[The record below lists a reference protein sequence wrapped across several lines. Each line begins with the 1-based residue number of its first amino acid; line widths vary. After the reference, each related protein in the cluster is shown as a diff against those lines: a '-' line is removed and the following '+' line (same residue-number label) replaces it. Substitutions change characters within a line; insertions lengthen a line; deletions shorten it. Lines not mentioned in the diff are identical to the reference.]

1 MIKLQLIRLKYM
13 AEPERTLILCIDS
26 DDDIGIKGKVKTPLI
41 GREANIQAA
50 TRLALADPE
59 EADANA
65 MFGAVKLFDKLVKD
79 YSDEVFE
86 IATIAGSGK
95 GGVVA
100 DRAMVKELGSIQK
113 LFSADAVILVTDG
126 FADEDLV
133 PIVQSRIPITSIH
146 HVVVKHSERIE
157 ETYAVI
163 FRYLKMAVEDPNY
176 SKVSLGVPGIL
187 LVIFGFLMASNQL
200 ENAGMVV
207 AFVMGVVLVLKG
219 FGWDSRLSE
228 LKPRL
233 PPPDRWINLITTGL
247 GGVVF
252 IIGIVR
258 GIDFAWSIIP
268 LPIAPFWDL
277 AYWATN
283 SADLIGAFVTK
294 GTDMLAL
301 GLGIAIAGDGIS
313 TYVQNKDDPKVWSNM
328 IGILLLLWMR
338 PISIEAALII
348 RNPDIPITMFS
359 PLIIY
364 TVLGVVTLT
373 LFVTWVYRRHG
384 REWFKRAN

>member
-1 MIKLQLIRLKYM
+1 M
-13 AEPERTLILCIDS
+13 AEPDRTLILCIDS
-26 DDDIGIKGKVKTPLI
+26 DDDIGIKGSVKTPII

-50 TRLALADPE
+50 TKLALSDPE

-65 MFGAVKLFDKLVKD
+65 MFGAVKLYDKLMKD
-79 YSDEVFE
+79 YPDEAFE

-95 GGVVA
+95 GGVEA
-100 DRAMVKELGSIQK
+100 DRAMVRELGRVQK
-113 LFSADAVILVTDG
+113 QFVADGVIIVTDG
-126 FADEDLV
+126 FADEELV
-133 PIVQSRIPITSIH
+133 PIIQSRIPITSIH

-163 FRYLKMAVEDPNY
+163 FRYLKMLVEDPYY

-200 ENAGMVV
+200 ENGGMVV
-207 AFVMGVVLVLKG
+207 AFVMGIVLVLKG
-219 FGWDSRLSE
+219 FGWDSKLAE
-228 LKPRL
+228 LEPRL

-247 GGVVF
+247 GGIVF

-258 GIDFAWSIIP
+258 GLDSAWNIIP

-277 AYWATN
+277 TYWATN
-283 SADLIGAFVTK
+283 SADLIGAFISK
-294 GTDMLAL
+294 GTDMVTL

-313 TYVQNKDDPKVWSNM
+313 TYVQNKEDPKVWSNM
-328 IGILLLLWMR
+328 IGILVLLWMR
-338 PISIEAALII
+338 PISIEASHII
-348 RNPDIPITMFS
+348 RNPGVTITVFS

-364 TVLGVVTLT
+364 TVLGVITLT
-373 LFVTWVYRRHG
+373 LFVTWVYRRYG
-384 REWFKRAN
+384 RELFTRASS

>member
-1 MIKLQLIRLKYM
+1 M
-13 AEPERTLILCIDS
+13 AEPDRTLILCIDS
-26 DDDIGIKGKVKTPLI
+26 DDDIGIKGSVKTPII

-50 TRLALADPE
+50 TKLALSDPE

-65 MFGAVKLFDKLVKD
+65 MFGAVKLYDKLMKD
-79 YSDEVFE
+79 YPDEAFE

-95 GGVVA
+95 GGVEA
-100 DRAMVKELGSIQK
+100 DRAMVRELGRVQK
-113 LFSADAVILVTDG
+113 QFVADGVIIVTDG
-126 FADEDLV
+126 FADEELV
-133 PIVQSRIPITSIH
+133 PIIQSRIPITSIH

-163 FRYLKMAVEDPNY
+163 FRYLKMLVEDPYY

-200 ENAGMVV
+200 ENGGMVV
-207 AFVMGVVLVLKG
+207 AFVMGIVLVLKG
-219 FGWDSRLSE
+219 FGWDSKLAE
-228 LKPRL
+228 LEPRL
-233 PPPDRWINLITTGL
+233 PPPDRWINIITTGL
-247 GGVVF
+247 GGIVF

-258 GIDFAWSIIP
+258 GLDSAWNIIP

-277 AYWATN
+277 TYWATN
-283 SADLIGAFVTK
+283 SADLIGAFISK
-294 GTDMLAL
+294 GTDMVTL

-313 TYVQNKDDPKVWSNM
+313 TYVQNKEDPKVWSNM
-328 IGILLLLWMR
+328 IGILVLLWMR
-338 PISIEAALII
+338 PISIEASHII
-348 RNPDIPITMFS
+348 QNPGVTITVFS

-364 TVLGVVTLT
+364 TVLGVITLT

-384 REWFKRAN
+384 RELFTRASS

>member
-1 MIKLQLIRLKYM
+1 M
-13 AEPERTLILCIDS
+13 AEPDRTLILCIDS
-26 DDDIGIKGKVKTPLI
+26 DDDIGIKGSVKTPII

-50 TRLALADPE
+50 TKLALSDPE

-65 MFGAVKLFDKLVKD
+65 MFGAVKLYDKLMKD
-79 YSDEVFE
+79 YPDEAFE

-95 GGVVA
+95 GGVEA
-100 DRAMVKELGSIQK
+100 DRAMVRELGRVQK
-113 LFSADAVILVTDG
+113 QFVANGVIIVTDG
-126 FADEDLV
+126 FADEELV
-133 PIVQSRIPITSIH
+133 PIIQSRIPITSIH

-163 FRYLKMAVEDPNY
+163 FRYLKMLVEDPYY

-200 ENAGMVV
+200 ENGGMVV
-207 AFVMGVVLVLKG
+207 AFVMGIVLVLKG
-219 FGWDSRLSE
+219 FGWDSKLAE
-228 LKPRL
+228 LEPRL
-233 PPPDRWINLITTGL
+233 PPPDRWINIITTGL
-247 GGVVF
+247 GGIVF

-258 GIDFAWSIIP
+258 GLDSAWNIIP

-277 AYWATN
+277 TYWATN
-283 SADLIGAFVTK
+283 SADLIGAFISK
-294 GTDMLAL
+294 GTDMVTL

-313 TYVQNKDDPKVWSNM
+313 TYVQNKEDPKVWSNM
-328 IGILLLLWMR
+328 IGILVLLWMR
-338 PISIEAALII
+338 PISIEASHII
-348 RNPDIPITMFS
+348 RNPGVTITVFS

-364 TVLGVVTLT
+364 TVLGVITLT

-384 REWFKRAN
+384 RELFTRASS

>member
-1 MIKLQLIRLKYM
+1 M
-13 AEPERTLILCIDS
+13 AEPDRTLILCIDS

-41 GREANIQAA
+41 GRDANIQAA
-50 TRLALADPE
+50 TKLALADPE

-65 MFGAVKLFDKLVKD
+65 MFGAVKLYDKLVKD
-79 YSDEVFE
+79 YPDELFE

-100 DRAMVKELGSIQK
+100 DRAMVKELGRIQK
-113 LFSADAVILVTDG
+113 LFVANGVILVTDG
-126 FADEDLV
+126 FSDEELV
-133 PIVQSRIPITSIH
+133 PIIQSRIPITSIH

-157 ETYAVI
+157 ETYAII
-163 FRYLKMAVEDPNY
+163 FRYLKMMVEDPYY
-176 SKVSLGVPGIL
+176 SKVILGVPGIL

-200 ENAGMVV
+200 ENGGMVV
-207 AFVMGVVLVLKG
+207 AFVMGIVLVLKG
-219 FGWDSRLSE
+219 FGWDSRLAE
-228 LKPRL
+228 LEPRL

-247 GGVVF
+247 GGIVF
-252 IIGIVR
+252 IIGIIR
-258 GIDFAWSIIP
+258 GIDFAWNIIP

-277 AYWATN
+277 TYWATN
-283 SADLIGAFVTK
+283 SADLIGAFISK
-294 GTDMLAL
+294 GTDMVTL

-313 TYVQNKDDPKVWSNM
+313 IYVQDKEDLKVWSNM

-338 PISIEAALII
+338 PISIEAAHII
-348 RNPDIPITMFS
+348 RNPDVTITVFS

-364 TVLGVVTLT
+364 TVLGVVSLT

-384 REWFKRAN
+384 RKLFKRPT

>member
-1 MIKLQLIRLKYM
+1 M
-13 AEPERTLILCIDS
+13 AEPDRTLILCIDS
-26 DDDIGIKGKVKTPLI
+26 DDDIGIKGSVKTPIL

-50 TRLALADPE
+50 TKLALSDPE

-65 MFGAVKLFDKLVKD
+65 MFGAVKLYDKLMKD
-79 YSDEVFE
+79 YPDEAFE

-95 GGVVA
+95 GGVEA
-100 DRAMVKELGSIQK
+100 DRAMVRELGRVQK
-113 LFSADAVILVTDG
+113 QFVADGVIIVTDG
-126 FADEDLV
+126 FADEELV
-133 PIVQSRIPITSIH
+133 PIIQSRIPITSIH

-163 FRYLKMAVEDPNY
+163 FRYLKMLVEDPYY

-200 ENAGMVV
+200 ENGGMVV
-207 AFVMGVVLVLKG
+207 AFVMGIVLVLKG
-219 FGWDSRLSE
+219 FGWDSKLAE
-228 LKPRL
+228 LEPRL

-247 GGVVF
+247 GGIVF

-258 GIDFAWSIIP
+258 GLDSAWNIIP

-277 AYWATN
+277 TYWATN
-283 SADLIGAFVTK
+283 SADLIGAFISK
-294 GTDMLAL
+294 GTDMVTL

-313 TYVQNKDDPKVWSNM
+313 TYVQNKEDPKVWSNM
-328 IGILLLLWMR
+328 IGILVLLWMR
-338 PISIEAALII
+338 PISIEASHII
-348 RNPDIPITMFS
+348 RNPGVTITVFS

-364 TVLGVVTLT
+364 TVLGVITLT

-384 REWFKRAN
+384 RELFTRASS

>member
-1 MIKLQLIRLKYM
+1 M
-13 AEPERTLILCIDS
+13 AEPDRTLVLCIDG
-26 DDDIGIKGKVKTPLI
+26 DDDIGIKGKVKTPII

-50 TRLALADPE
+50 AKLALADPE

-65 MFGAVKLFDKLVKD
+65 MFGAVKLYDKLLND
-79 YSDEVFE
+79 YPDEAFE

-100 DRAMVKELGSIQK
+100 DRAMVRELSRIQK
-113 LFSADAVILVTDG
+113 QFVPDGVILVTDG
-126 FADEDLV
+126 FADEDLL
-133 PIVQSRIPITSIH
+133 PIVQSRIPITSVH

-163 FRYLKMAVEDPNY
+163 FRYLKMLVEDPYY

-187 LVIFGFLMASNQL
+187 LVIFGFLLASNQI

-207 AFVMGVVLVLKG
+207 AFVMGIVLVLKG
-219 FGWDSRLSE
+219 FGWDSRLAE
-228 LKPRL
+228 LEPRL

-247 GGVVF
+247 GGIVF
-252 IIGIVR
+252 IIGIIR
-258 GIDFAWSIIP
+258 GIDYAWNIIP

-277 AYWATN
+277 TYWATN
-283 SADLIGAFVTK
+283 SADLIGAFISK
-294 GTDMLAL
+294 GTDMVSL

-313 TYVQNKDDPKVWSNM
+313 SYVQNRDDSKVWSNV

-338 PISIEAALII
+338 PISLEASYII
-348 RNPDIPITMFS
+348 RNPNVPITIFS

-364 TVLGVVTLT
+364 TVMGVVTLT

-384 REWFKRAN
+384 REWFKRSN

>member
-1 MIKLQLIRLKYM
+1 M
-13 AEPERTLILCIDS
+13 AEPDRTLILCIDS

-41 GREANIQAA
+41 GRDANVQAA
-50 TRLALADPE
+50 TKLALSDPE

-65 MFGAVKLFDKLVKD
+65 MFGAVKLYDKLVKD
-79 YSDEVFE
+79 YPKESFE

-100 DRAMVKELGSIQK
+100 DRAMVKELAEVQK
-113 LFSADAVILVTDG
+113 LFVADGVILVTDG
-126 FADEDLV
+126 FADEELV

-157 ETYAVI
+157 ETYAII
-163 FRYLKMAVEDPNY
+163 FRYLKMLVEDPYY

-207 AFVMGVVLVLKG
+207 AFVMGLVLVLKG
-219 FGWDSRLSE
+219 FGWDKRLEE
-228 LKPRL
+228 LEPRL
-233 PPPDRWINLITTGL
+233 PPPERWINLITTGL

-258 GIDFAWSIIP
+258 GLDHAWNIIP

-277 AYWATN
+277 TYWATN
-283 SADLIGAFVTK
+283 SADLIGAFISK
-294 GTDMLAL
+294 GTDMVTL

-313 TYVQNKDDPKVWSNM
+313 TFVQNRDDPKVWSNM
-328 IGILLLLWMR
+328 IGILVLLWMR
-338 PISIEAALII
+338 PISIEAAHII
-348 RNPDIPITMFS
+348 RNPGVAITIFS

-364 TVLGVVTLT
+364 TVLGVVTLI
-373 LFVTWVYRRHG
+373 LFVTWVYRRRG
-384 REWFKRAN
+384 REMFNRPS

>member
-1 MIKLQLIRLKYM
+1 M
-13 AEPERTLILCIDS
+13 AEPDRTLILCIDS
-26 DDDIGIKGKVKTPLI
+26 DDDIGIKGSVKTPII

-50 TRLALADPE
+50 TKLALSDPE

-65 MFGAVKLFDKLVKD
+65 MFGAVKLYDKLMKD
-79 YSDEVFE
+79 YPDEAFE

-95 GGVVA
+95 GGVEA
-100 DRAMVKELGSIQK
+100 DRAMVRELGSVQK
-113 LFSADAVILVTDG
+113 QFIADGVIIVTDG
-126 FADEDLV
+126 FADEELV
-133 PIVQSRIPITSIH
+133 PIIQSRIPITSIH

-163 FRYLKMAVEDPNY
+163 FRYLKMLVEDPYY

-200 ENAGMVV
+200 ENGGMVV
-207 AFVMGVVLVLKG
+207 AFVMGIVLVLKG
-219 FGWDSRLSE
+219 FGWDSKLAE
-228 LKPRL
+228 LEPRL

-247 GGVVF
+247 GGIVF

-258 GIDFAWSIIP
+258 GLDSAWNIIP

-277 AYWATN
+277 TYWATN
-283 SADLIGAFVTK
+283 SADLISAFISK
-294 GTDMLAL
+294 GTDMVTL

-313 TYVQNKDDPKVWSNM
+313 TYVQNKEDPKVWSNM
-328 IGILLLLWMR
+328 IGILVLLWMR
-338 PISIEAALII
+338 PISIEASHII
-348 RNPDIPITMFS
+348 RNPGVTITVFS

-364 TVLGVVTLT
+364 TVLGVITLT

-384 REWFKRAN
+384 RELFTRASS

>member
-1 MIKLQLIRLKYM
+1 M
-13 AEPERTLILCIDS
+13 AEPDRTLILCIDS
-26 DDDIGIKGKVKTPLI
+26 DDDIGIKGSVKTPII

-50 TRLALADPE
+50 TKLALSDPE

-65 MFGAVKLFDKLVKD
+65 MFGAVKLYDKLMKD
-79 YSDEVFE
+79 YPDEAFE

-95 GGVVA
+95 GGVEA
-100 DRAMVKELGSIQK
+100 DRAMVRELGRVQNQ
-113 LFSADAVILVTDG
+113 FVADGVIIVTDG
-126 FADEDLV
+126 FADEELV
-133 PIVQSRIPITSIH
+133 PIIQSRIPITSIH

-163 FRYLKMAVEDPNY
+163 FRYLKMLVEDPYY

-200 ENAGMVV
+200 ENGGMVV
-207 AFVMGVVLVLKG
+207 AFVMGIVLVLKG
-219 FGWDSRLSE
+219 FGWDSKLAE
-228 LKPRL
+228 LEPRL
-233 PPPDRWINLITTGL
+233 PPPDRWINIITTGL
-247 GGVVF
+247 GGIVF

-258 GIDFAWSIIP
+258 GLDSAWNIIP

-277 AYWATN
+277 TYWATN
-283 SADLIGAFVTK
+283 SADLIGAFISK
-294 GTDMLAL
+294 GTDMVTL

-313 TYVQNKDDPKVWSNM
+313 TYVQNREDPKVWSNM
-328 IGILLLLWMR
+328 IGILVLLWMR
-338 PISIEAALII
+338 PISIEASHII
-348 RNPDIPITMFS
+348 RNPGVTITVFS

-364 TVLGVVTLT
+364 TVLGVITLT

-384 REWFKRAN
+384 RELFTRASS

>member
-1 MIKLQLIRLKYM
+1 M
-13 AEPERTLILCIDS
+13 AEPDRTLVLCIDG

-50 TRLALADPE
+50 AKLALADPE

-65 MFGAVKLFDKLVKD
+65 MFGAVKLYDKLVKD
-79 YSDEVFE
+79 YPDEAFE

-100 DRAMVKELGSIQK
+100 DRAMVRELSRVQK
-113 LFSADAVILVTDG
+113 QFIADGVILVTDG
-126 FADEDLV
+126 FADEDLL
-133 PIVQSRIPITSIH
+133 PIVQSRIPITSVH

-163 FRYLKMAVEDPNY
+163 FRYLRMVVEDPYY
-176 SKVSLGVPGIL
+176 SRVSLGVPGIL
-187 LVIFGFLMASNQL
+187 LVIFGFLMASNQI

-207 AFVMGVVLVLKG
+207 AFVMGIVLVLKG
-219 FGWDSRLSE
+219 FGWDSRLAE
-228 LKPRL
+228 LEPRL

-247 GGVVF
+247 GGIVF
-252 IIGIVR
+252 IIGVIR
-258 GIDFAWSIIP
+258 GIDYAWSIIP

-277 AYWATN
+277 TYWATN
-283 SADLIGAFVTK
+283 SADLIGAFISK
-294 GTDMLAL
+294 GTDMVTL

-313 TYVQNKDDPKVWSNM
+313 SYVQNREDPTVWSNV

-338 PISIEAALII
+338 PISLEASYII
-348 RNPDIPITMFS
+348 RNPNVPITMFS

-364 TVLGVVTLT
+364 TVMGVVSLT

-384 REWFKRAN
+384 REWFKRAG

>member
-1 MIKLQLIRLKYM
+1 M
-13 AEPERTLILCIDS
+13 AEPDRTLILCIDS
-26 DDDIGIKGKVKTPLI
+26 DDDIGIKGSVKTPII

-50 TRLALADPE
+50 TKLALSDPE

-65 MFGAVKLFDKLVKD
+65 MFGAVKLYDKLMKD
-79 YSDEVFE
+79 YPDEAFE

-95 GGVVA
+95 GGVEA
-100 DRAMVKELGSIQK
+100 DRAMVRELGRVQK
-113 LFSADAVILVTDG
+113 QFVADGVIIVTDG
-126 FADEDLV
+126 FADEELV
-133 PIVQSRIPITSIH
+133 PIIQSRIPITSIH

-163 FRYLKMAVEDPNY
+163 FRYLKMLVEDPYY

-200 ENAGMVV
+200 ENGGMVV
-207 AFVMGVVLVLKG
+207 AFVMGIVLVLKG
-219 FGWDSRLSE
+219 FGWDSKLAE
-228 LKPRL
+228 LEPRL

-247 GGVVF
+247 GGIVF

-258 GIDFAWSIIP
+258 GLDSAWNIIP

-277 AYWATN
+277 TYWATN
-283 SADLIGAFVTK
+283 SADLIGAFISK
-294 GTDMLAL
+294 GTDMVTL

-313 TYVQNKDDPKVWSNM
+313 TYVQNKEDPKVWSNM
-328 IGILLLLWMR
+328 IGILVLLWMR
-338 PISIEAALII
+338 PISIEASHII
-348 RNPDIPITMFS
+348 RNPGVTITVFS

-364 TVLGVVTLT
+364 TVLGVITLT

-384 REWFKRAN
+384 RELFTRASSYR

>member
-1 MIKLQLIRLKYM
+1 M
-13 AEPERTLILCIDS
+13 AEPDRTLILCIDS

-41 GREANIQAA
+41 GRDANIQAA
-50 TRLALADPE
+50 TKLALADPE

-65 MFGAVKLFDKLVKD
+65 MFGAVKLYDKLVKD
-79 YSDEVFE
+79 YPDESFE

-100 DRAMVKELGSIQK
+100 DRAMVKELGRIQK
-113 LFSADAVILVTDG
+113 LFVADGVILVTDG
-126 FADEDLV
+126 FSDEELV

-157 ETYAVI
+157 ETYAI
-163 FRYLKMAVEDPNY
+163 ILRYLKMMVEDPYY
-176 SKVSLGVPGIL
+176 SKVILGVPGIL

-200 ENAGMVV
+200 ENGGMVV
-207 AFVMGVVLVLKG
+207 AFVMGIVLVLKG
-219 FGWDSRLSE
+219 FGWDSRLAE
-228 LKPRL
+228 LEPRL

-247 GGVVF
+247 GGIVF
-252 IIGIVR
+252 IIGIIR
-258 GIDFAWSIIP
+258 GIDYAWSIIP
-268 LPIAPFWDL
+268 LPILPFWDL
-277 AYWATN
+277 TYWATN
-283 SADLIGAFVTK
+283 SADLIGAFISK
-294 GTDMLAL
+294 GTDMVTL

-313 TYVQNKDDPKVWSNM
+313 IYVQNKEDLKVWSNM

-338 PISIEAALII
+338 PISIEAAHII
-348 RNPDIPITMFS
+348 RNPDVTITVFS

-364 TVLGVVTLT
+364 TILGVVSLT

-384 REWFKRAN
+384 RKLFKRPT

>member
-1 MIKLQLIRLKYM
+1 MS
-13 AEPERTLILCIDS
+13 EPDRTLILCIDS
-26 DDDIGIKGKVKTPLI
+26 DDDIGIKGSVKTPII

-50 TRLALADPE
+50 TKLALSDPE

-65 MFGAVKLFDKLVKD
+65 MFGAVKLYDKLMKD
-79 YSDEVFE
+79 YPDEAFE

-95 GGVVA
+95 GGVEA
-100 DRAMVKELGSIQK
+100 DRAMVRELGRVQK
-113 LFSADAVILVTDG
+113 QFVADGVIIVTDG
-126 FADEDLV
+126 FADEELV
-133 PIVQSRIPITSIH
+133 PIIQSRIPITSIH

-163 FRYLKMAVEDPNY
+163 FRYLKMLVEDPYY

-200 ENAGMVV
+200 ENGGMVV
-207 AFVMGVVLVLKG
+207 AFVMGIVLVLKG
-219 FGWDSRLSE
+219 FGWDSKLAE
-228 LKPRL
+228 LEPRL

-247 GGVVF
+247 GGIVF

-258 GIDFAWSIIP
+258 GLDSAWNIIP

-277 AYWATN
+277 TYWATN
-283 SADLIGAFVTK
+283 SADLIGAFISK
-294 GTDMLAL
+294 GTDMVTL

-313 TYVQNKDDPKVWSNM
+313 TYVQNKEDPKVWSNM
-328 IGILLLLWMR
+328 IGILVLLWMR
-338 PISIEAALII
+338 PISIEASHII
-348 RNPDIPITMFS
+348 RNPGVTITVFS

-364 TVLGVVTLT
+364 TVLGVITLT

-384 REWFKRAN
+384 RELFTRASS

>member
-1 MIKLQLIRLKYM
+1 M
-13 AEPERTLILCIDS
+13 AEPDRTLVLCIDG

-41 GREANIQAA
+41 GREANLQAA
-50 TRLALADPE
+50 AKLALADPE

-65 MFGAVKLFDKLVKD
+65 MFGAVKLYDKLVKD
-79 YSDEVFE
+79 YPDETFE

-100 DRAMVKELGSIQK
+100 DRAMVRELRRVQK
-113 LFSADAVILVTDG
+113 QFGADGVILVTDG
-126 FADEDLV
+126 FADEDLL
-133 PIVQSRIPITSIH
+133 PIVQSRIPITSVH

-163 FRYLKMAVEDPNY
+163 FRYLKMLVEDPYY

-187 LVIFGFLMASNQL
+187 LVIFGFLLASNQI

-207 AFVMGVVLVLKG
+207 AFVMGIVLVLKG

-228 LKPRL
+228 LEPRL

-247 GGVVF
+247 GGIVF
-252 IIGIVR
+252 IIGIIR
-258 GIDFAWSIIP
+258 GIDYAWNIIP

-277 AYWATN
+277 TYWATN
-283 SADLIGAFVTK
+283 SADLIGAFISK
-294 GTDMLAL
+294 GTDMVTL

-313 TYVQNKDDPKVWSNM
+313 SYVQNKDDPKAWSNV

-338 PISIEAALII
+338 PISLEASYII
-348 RNPDIPITMFS
+348 RNPNVPITMFS

-364 TVLGVVTLT
+364 TVMGVVTLT
-373 LFVTWVYRRHG
+373 LFVTWVYKRHG
-384 REWFKRAN
+384 REWFKRNN